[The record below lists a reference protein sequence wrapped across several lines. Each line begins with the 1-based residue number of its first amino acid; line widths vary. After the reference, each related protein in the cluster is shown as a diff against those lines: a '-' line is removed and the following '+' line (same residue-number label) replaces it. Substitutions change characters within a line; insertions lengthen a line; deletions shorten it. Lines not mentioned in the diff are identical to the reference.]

1 MVDLS
6 MANCECHNQ
15 MVELCLDHRKSSLDP
30 MRNPSWSWWEVMTA
44 GKRSVILRTLGW
56 NHMEVCFVHRVTQGY
71 PISSSISRWDVS
83 WNQPL
88 FFWSTPIYGN
98 PHIETW
104 FTGIRTIKNRVAIV
118 DWFSDL
124 TDNQE
129 IVGEWN
135 MSTGISLIFLEY

>member
-15 MVELCLDHRKSSLDP
+15 MVELCLDHRKSSVDP

-44 GKRSVILRTLGW
+44 GKRSVILRKLGW
-56 NHMEVCFVHRVTQGY
+56 NHMEVCFVIGLPRGTPFHHPFLDGMFHE
-71 PISSSISRWDVS
+71 I
-83 WNQPL
+83 NHL
-88 FFWSTPIYGN
+88 FWSTPIYGN

-104 FTGIRTIKNRVAIV
+104 FTGIRTIKNKVAIV

-124 TDNQE
+124 TANLE